1 MFPLIFYIKMGVI
14 KMKKYLFV
22 FMFFFLF
29 GFTVMSSRA
38 YAYSETSVT
47 TEQLQTALTAFKNR
61 IDTYSNWATLLEG
74 KTRYYTIYFD
84 SAGYVIYLDT
94 KRPVVIHGQT
104 TGNLSAEPVLKVYPQ
119 ESGNYN
125 VAMYVN
131 SSGGYTLPTSMYT
144 GDSGPMDF
152 WKNPD
157 RSVYYTSYDLY
168 NYPDNAWLRSAVPI
182 GTKYCPT
189 NAQIAGPEYVRDAT
203 AVPTPSNARIQWILP
218 KGLFPKI
225 RESQIKLTWTP
236 TSGALRTEV
245 YIGYNYKSGED
256 KISKLLPFITY
267 SDGLF
272 ASVGEVTKLLQTDIE
287 TFIHNKNA
295 STSGQTFENGKL
307 NLLYYYVRYVTPKD
321 GKLAYGNWVKIDLV
335 TGKSSLDT
343 GDIVA
348 QYNEVYTDNDGN
360 EIEVTDSEYNGIQI
374 DNDGKTVD
382 PTSLRS
388 LTDYLMAVPNIL
400 NSLFTSLTSLLSSS
414 GKFGQVFSSLFSFLP
429 PEATLLIVTG
439 IGALI
444 GIGIV
449 KILK

>member
-1 MFPLIFYIKMGVI
+1 
-14 KMKKYLFV
+14 MKKYIFTFIAIV
-22 FMFFFLF
+22 FIML
-29 GFTVMSSRA
+29 GLTEIKA
-38 YAYSETSVT
+38 YAYSETAVT
-47 TEQLQTALTAFKNR
+47 PEQLQTALTAFKNR
-61 IDTYSNWATLLEG
+61 IDTYSNWSSLLEG
-74 KTRYYTIYFD
+74 KTRYYTIFYD
-84 SAGYVIYLDT
+84 SSGYYIYLDT
-94 KRPVVIHGQT
+94 KRPVVIPGG
-104 TGNLSAEPVLKVYPQ
+104 TGEIYNLDNLPVLKVYPQ
-119 ESGNYN
+119 ESDNYN
-125 VAMYVN
+125 VSMAVN

-144 GDSGPMDF
+144 GDSGPHNF

-168 NYPDNAWLRSAVPI
+168 NYPDNAWLRSAVSI
-182 GTKYCPT
+182 GTKYSPT
-189 NAQIAGPEYVRDAT
+189 NAQVAGPEYVRDAT

-295 STSGQTFENGKL
+295 STIGQTFENGKL

-335 TGKSSLDT
+335 TGRSSLDT

-348 QYNEVYTDNDGN
+348 QYDEVYTDDDGN

-382 PTSLRS
+382 PATLRS
-388 LTDYLMAVPNIL
+388 LTDYLMAIPNIL
-400 NSLFTSLTSLLSSS
+400 DTLFTGFYSLLNGA
-414 GKFGQVFSSLFSFLP
+414 GKFGQVFGVLFGFLP
-429 PEATLLIVTG
+429 PEATVIIVTG
-439 IGALI
+439 IGALVTV
-444 GIGIV
+444 GIIKV
-449 KILK
+449 LK